1 MNIICRKRIG
11 FGFQVSCALPSMSV
25 SGNISEKG
33 LPACL
38 LGGFRAA
45 DLFNLVFTT
54 NVSHKGRGVQS
65 DLVLGETSMDRAAQH
80 LCPSVL
86 QQPFTEGSRAWPVL
100 GL

>member
-1 MNIICRKRIG
+1 
-11 FGFQVSCALPSMSV
+11 MSV
-25 SGNISEKG
+25 SGDISEKG

-54 NVSHKGRGVQS
+54 NVSHKGREIQS
-65 DLVLGETSMDRAAQH
+65 DLVLGETSMDRAAWH
-80 LCPSVL
+80 LCPSAL
-86 QQPFTEGSRAWPVL
+86 QQPFTEGSRAWPVP